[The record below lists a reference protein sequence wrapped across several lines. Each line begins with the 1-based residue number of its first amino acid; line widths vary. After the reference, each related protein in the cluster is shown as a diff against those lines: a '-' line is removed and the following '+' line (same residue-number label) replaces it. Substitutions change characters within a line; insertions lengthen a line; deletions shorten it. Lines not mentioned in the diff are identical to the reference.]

1 GPVGRGARGAAGARL
16 RSRPH
21 PARGSHRRRCG
32 GRAGGD
38 RRAHRERA
46 RGAARRARRA
56 AGRKRDADRSGAP
69 MAIALTDLAGAGVPG
84 AEAVLGAWA
93 RLAARVDGV
102 DDARVRA
109 GLAAAA
115 DPVAALHAL
124 ARLLDLRPTAPAS
137 LPLEALLCVLGGSAA
152 LAASLVAEGGDWVA
166 AFQEALDG
174 APRSVAAHREAL
186 AGAGIVG

>member
-1 GPVGRGARGAAGARL
+1 PQL
-16 RSRPH
+16 
-21 PARGSHRRRCG
+21 
-32 GRAGGD
+32 
-38 RRAHRERA
+38 
-46 RGAARRARRA
+46 
-56 AGRKRDADRSGAP
+56 
-69 MAIALTDLAGAGVPG
+69 
-84 AEAVLGAWA
+84 
-93 RLAARVDGV
+93 DGV

-124 ARLLDLRPTAPAS
+124 ARLLDLHPTSPAS

-186 AGAGIVG
+186 AGAGIVGSLPRAALQDGLRRHHRREVLRIGVQDLVGRADVDATIRELSALAEAEIDVAAGGTRARLGGGREDP